1 KWLEFLFPKFLEDSS
16 ELQDIY
22 NYLYRR

>member
-1 KWLEFLFPKFLEDSS
+1 WLEFLFPKFLEDSS

>member
-1 KWLEFLFPKFLEDSS
+1 LEFLFPKFLEDSS

>member
-1 KWLEFLFPKFLEDSS
+1 FLFPKFLEDSS